1 LMHPT
6 KPKRSFRM
14 FFFHPAT
21 VLIVALVSAAAFALA
36 SYAAFDG
43 DLRDLLVYY
52 FAPIGVPFI
61 AFLFERAERW
71 PDAPW
76 LIDIPLVIVSFARA
90 AFPIPFI
97 SGHALFLSYALLTT
111 RTRVARWTAIVVLIQ
126 VAYMKIF
133 VWHDATLFG
142 GIALGIGAAWVTR
155 LVRRPSAAAKA
166 VQV

>member
-1 LMHPT
+1 MSPY
-6 KPKRSFRM
+6 KRSIRTLI
-14 FFFHPAT
+14 FHPAT
-21 VLIVALVSAAAFALA
+21 VLTVALVSAAIFAA
-36 SYAAFDG
+36 VSYVTFDG

-71 PDAPW
+71 PDVPW
-76 LIDIPLVIVSFARA
+76 LMDIPLVIVSFMRA
-90 AFPIPFI
+90 VFPIPFI

-133 VWHDATLFG
+133 VWHDPTIVG
-142 GIALGIGAAWVTR
+142 GIVLGIFAAWVTQFA
-155 LVRRPSAAAKA
+155 RRSNPKPSTVEA
-166 VQV
+166 